1 MSDKRILIV
10 GGVAAGASCA
20 ARARRVDE
28 GAEIVVF
35 ERGPHVSFANCG
47 LPYRVGDVIEA
58 DGDLLLVTPQ
68 RFRERFAI
76 DVRVRTEVLAIDR
89 ATSSITVR
97 SPDGTVS
104 QEPYDA
110 LVLATG
116 AGPRRPPIPGLD
128 LPGVFTVRTV
138 PDVERIR
145 DWLEHDDVRSAAVLG
160 GGFIGLELAENLH
173 RRGLAV
179 HVVEMQDQV
188 LPPLDPEM
196 SATVAEHLRE
206 SGVSLHLGQ
215 AVAAVEQADHG
226 LTVRTSRGTDLAVDV
241 VVLGLGVAPR
251 TKLAADAGLTIGPLG
266 GITTSAS
273 MQTSDPTIW
282 AVGDV
287 IETTATVTGLPA
299 LRPLAGPANRQGRLA
314 ADAIAGRDVRF
325 RGVQGTTVCGL
336 FGLTVASTGASAREL
351 AAAGMAHEA
360 TWLHPK
366 DHVGY
371 YPGAET
377 MQLKLLFSPEDGR
390 VLGAQAT
397 GPSGVDKRIDVLAMA
412 IQMGATVFDLEEAE
426 LCYAPQY
433 GAAKDP
439 VNMAGMIAANQLR
452 GDLPAARWDELEAS
466 GALLVDV
473 REPDEFEA
481 GHVPG
486 AINAP
491 LSGLR
496 QHLEELPRDRPIWLY
511 CYSGKRSYD
520 AVRALVQRGFDART
534 LPGGIQS
541 WRQRQGA

>member
-1 MSDKRILIV
+1 MSAKRILIV

-28 GAEIVVF
+28 EADIVVF

-47 LPYRVGDVIEA
+47 LPYRVGDVIEE
-58 DGDLLLVTPQ
+58 DDDLLLVTPQ

-76 DVRVRTEVLAIDR
+76 DVRIHTEVLAIDR
-89 ATSSITVR
+89 TTRSITVR
-97 SPDGTVS
+97 SQDGTVS
-104 QEPYDA
+104 HEAYDA

-128 LPGVFTVRTV
+128 LPGVFSVRTV

-145 DWLEHDDVRSAAVLG
+145 GWLEGECVSRAAVLG

-173 RRGLAV
+173 RRGLEV
-179 HVVEMQDQV
+179 HVVEMQTQV
-188 LPPLDPEM
+188 LPPLDSEM
-196 SATVAEHLRE
+196 AAIVAEHLRE

-215 AVAAVEQADHG
+215 AVASVEADDST
-226 LTVRTSRGTDLAVDV
+226 LTVRTRTGTAIPVDV

-251 TKLAADAGLTIGPLG
+251 TKLAVEAGLTIGPLG
-266 GITTSAS
+266 GIAVSDS
-273 MQTSDPTIW
+273 LQTNDPNIW

-287 IETTATVTGLPA
+287 VETTATVTGQPA

-314 ADAIAGRDVRF
+314 ADAIAGREVRF

-336 FGLTVASTGASAREL
+336 FGLTVANTGAPAKEL
-351 AAAGMAHEA
+351 DAAGIPYEA

-371 YPGAET
+371 YPGAST
-377 MQLKLLFSPEDGR
+377 MHLKLLFSPEDGR

-397 GPSGVDKRIDVLAMA
+397 GPAGVDKRIDVLAMA

-426 LCYAPQY
+426 LCYAPQF

-439 VNMAGMIAANQLR
+439 VNVAGMIAANQLR
-452 GDLPAARWDELEAS
+452 GDLPAARWDQVES
-466 GALLVDV
+466 TGALLVDV
-473 REPDEFEA
+473 READEFA
-481 GHVPG
+481 DGHVPG

-496 QHLEELPRDRPIWLY
+496 DHLEDLPRDREIWLY
-511 CYSGKRSYD
+511 CFSGKRSYD
-520 AVRALVQRGFDART
+520 AVRALVQRGFDAKT

-541 WRQRQGA
+541 WRQRQTG